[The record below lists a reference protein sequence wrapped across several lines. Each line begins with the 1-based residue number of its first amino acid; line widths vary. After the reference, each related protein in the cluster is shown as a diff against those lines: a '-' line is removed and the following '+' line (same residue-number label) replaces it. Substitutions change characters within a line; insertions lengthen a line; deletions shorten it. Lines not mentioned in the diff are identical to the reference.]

1 MAPRSDNKELEAQ
14 IRKLLSLSPTAHGLG
29 ELVDALHRAE
39 TKLEER
45 MAELAMVMEV
55 SRSLTAALDFKKLGD
70 FIIEAVMRYL
80 GADTALIC
88 LAEEEQP
95 FLSCV
100 SALGKHAEDLFGQK
114 VYRGSG
120 LLGRAIDIGRPAL
133 VGAGTDASDQRLEEA
148 ARDENV
154 RSGIVVPLKYES
166 AVIGALALYNYD
178 AKPSFSQDNL
188 MAARILGDI
197 SAIAIQNARLY
208 EQSQRAYVNTIAAL
222 AAAIDAKDSYTRGHS
237 ERVASYS
244 VAIAEE
250 MGLTQ
255 KEKNFVESAALLH
268 DIGKIGIP
276 GSILRKPESL
286 SEDEYTVV
294 KMHPYTGVQII
305 KPVEML
311 TPVVSIIYHHHEH
324 FDGTGYVENLKGE
337 EIPLGARILSVADA
351 FEAMTSER
359 PYRAALNVEEA
370 IAELQRNGG
379 TQFDP
384 NVVNAFVRVV
394 RRTLGAGTDEERD
407 KPQAKKR
414 AARGG

>member
-1 MAPRSDNKELEAQ
+1 MPTDSDNASLEDQ
-14 IRKLLSLSPTAHGLG
+14 IKKLLRVSPTAHGLD
-29 ELVDALHRAE
+29 ELVDALHKAE

-55 SRSLTAALDFKKLGD
+55 SRSLAAALDFKRLGD
-70 FIIEAVMRYL
+70 FITDAVMKYL

-88 LAEEEQP
+88 LAEQEQP
-95 FLSCV
+95 FFSCI
-100 SALGKHAEDLFGQK
+100 SATGKNADDLFGQK
-114 VYRGSG
+114 IYRGTG
-120 LLGRAIDIGRPAL
+120 ILGRAVDLGRPL
-133 VGAGTDASDQRLEEA
+133 LIGAASGGTEQSLERA
-148 ARDENV
+148 AKEENV
-154 RSGIVVPLKYES
+154 LNGIVVPLKYEDS
-166 AVIGALALYNYD
+166 VIGVLALYNYD
-178 AKPSFSQDNL
+178 HKPAFNNDNL
-188 MAARILGDI
+188 LAARILGDI

-244 VAIAEE
+244 VAIADE
-250 MGLTQ
+250 MGLPG
-255 KEKNFVESAALLH
+255 KEKSFVESAALLH

-276 GSILRKPESL
+276 GSILRKPEAL

-324 FDGTGYVENLKGE
+324 YDGTGYIENLKGD
-337 EIPLGARILSVADA
+337 EIPLGARILGVADA

-359 PYRAALNVEEA
+359 PYRSALTVEEA
-370 IAELQRNGG
+370 IAELQGNAGS
-379 TQFDP
+379 QFDP
-384 NVVNAFVRVV
+384 DVVNAFVRVV
-394 RRTLGAGTDEERD
+394 RRTLGDGAEE
-407 KPQAKKR
+407 ALES
-414 AARGG
+414 

>member
-1 MAPRSDNKELEAQ
+1 MPADPNKTNLEQQ
-14 IRKLLSLSPTAHGLG
+14 IKKLLSVSSTAHGL
-29 ELVDALHRAE
+29 EEIIDALHKAE
-39 TKLEER
+39 SKLEER

-55 SRSLTAALDFKKLGD
+55 SRSLTAALDFKRLGD
-70 FIIEAVMRYL
+70 FITDAIMRYL
-80 GADTALIC
+80 GADTALLC

-95 FLSCV
+95 FFSCI
-100 SALGKHAEDLFGQK
+100 SATGKNAENLFGQK
-114 VYRGSG
+114 IYRGSG
-120 LLGRAIDIGRPAL
+120 VLGRAVDVGRPVLIGGNGDGVDQAL
-133 VGAGTDASDQRLEEA
+133 ERA
-148 ARDENV
+148 AREENV
-154 RSGIVVPLKYES
+154 RNGIVVPLRYEDTI
-166 AVIGALALYNYD
+166 IGVLALYNYD
-178 AKPSFSQDNL
+178 HKPDFNEDNL

-244 VAIAEE
+244 VAIADE
-250 MGLTQ
+250 MGLSS
-255 KEKNFVESAALLH
+255 KERSFVESAALLH

-276 GSILRKPESL
+276 GSILRKPEKL
-286 SEDEYTVV
+286 SEHEYTVV

-359 PYRAALNVEEA
+359 PYRSALTVEEA
-370 IAELQRNGG
+370 IAELQRCAG

-394 RRTLGAGTDEERD
+394 RRTLGDGSE
-407 KPQAKKR
+407 
-414 AARGG
+414 

>member
-1 MAPRSDNKELEAQ
+1 VPADPNKTNLEQQ
-14 IRKLLSLSPTAHGLG
+14 IKKLLSVSSTAHGL
-29 ELVDALHRAE
+29 EEIIDALHKAE
-39 TKLEER
+39 SKLEER

-55 SRSLTAALDFKKLGD
+55 SRSLTAALDFKRLGD
-70 FIIEAVMRYL
+70 FITDAIMRYL
-80 GADTALIC
+80 GADTALLC

-95 FLSCV
+95 FFSCI
-100 SALGKHAEDLFGQK
+100 SATGKNAENLFGQK
-114 VYRGSG
+114 IYRGSG
-120 LLGRAIDIGRPAL
+120 VLGRAVDVGRPVLIGGNGDGVDQAL
-133 VGAGTDASDQRLEEA
+133 ERA
-148 ARDENV
+148 AREENV
-154 RSGIVVPLKYES
+154 RNGIVVPLRYEDTI
-166 AVIGALALYNYD
+166 IGVLALYNYD
-178 AKPSFSQDNL
+178 HKPDFNEDNL

-244 VAIAEE
+244 VAIADE
-250 MGLTQ
+250 MGLSS
-255 KEKNFVESAALLH
+255 KERSFVESAALLH

-276 GSILRKPESL
+276 GSILRKPEKL
-286 SEDEYTVV
+286 SEHEYTVV

-359 PYRAALNVEEA
+359 PYRSALTVEEA
-370 IAELQRNGG
+370 IAELQRCAG

-394 RRTLGAGTDEERD
+394 RRTLGD
-407 KPQAKKR
+407 
-414 AARGG
+414 GGE

>member
-1 MAPRSDNKELEAQ
+1 MSPNQGHNKIDAQIKELLKIA
-14 IRKLLSLSPTAHGLG
+14 PTAHGLD
-29 ELVDALHRAE
+29 ELIDALQKAE
-39 TKLEER
+39 SKLEAR
-45 MAELAMVMEV
+45 MSELAMVMEV
-55 SRSLTAALDFKKLGD
+55 SRSLTTALDVRKLGD
-70 FIIEAVMRYL
+70 FITDAIMKYL
-80 GADTALIC
+80 GADTVLIC
-88 LAEEEQP
+88 LAEDDQP

-100 SALGKHAEDLFGQK
+100 SVTGKNSATLVGQR
-114 VYRGSG
+114 VYRGNG
-120 LLGRAIDIGRPAL
+120 LLGRVMDLGRAVL
-133 VGAGTDASDQRLEEA
+133 VGDGARADQQLE
-148 ARDENV
+148 
-154 RSGIVVPLKYES
+154 RSAKEEKVQNGICVPLKYEGAIIGVL
-166 AVIGALALYNYD
+166 AVYNYD
-178 AKPSFSQDNL
+178 GRKPGFSEDNL
-188 MAARILGDI
+188 YATQILADI

-250 MGLTQ
+250 LGLSK
-255 KEKNFVESAALLH
+255 KEKSFVESAALLH

-324 FDGTGYVENLKGE
+324 YDGTGYIENLKGE
-337 EIPLGARILSVADA
+337 EIPLGARILAVADA

-359 PYRAALNVEEA
+359 PYRAALTVDDAIEE
-370 IAELQRNGG
+370 LRRNAGS
-379 TQFDP
+379 QFDP
-384 NVVNAFVRVV
+384 NVVAAFVRVV
-394 RRTLGAGTDEERD
+394 RRSLGGGPNQ
-407 KPQAKKR
+407 KPASRRPKASK
-414 AARGG
+414 